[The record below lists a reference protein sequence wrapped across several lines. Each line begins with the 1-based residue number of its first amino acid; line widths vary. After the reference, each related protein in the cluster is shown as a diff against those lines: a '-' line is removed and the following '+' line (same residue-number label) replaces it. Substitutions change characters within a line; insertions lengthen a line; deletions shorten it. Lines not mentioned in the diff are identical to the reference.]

1 MPCNEPKS
9 LTPLPASFYEPSAKK
24 VAQKLLG
31 HWLIRQTPEGP
42 CGGEIVETEAYLVDD
57 PACHAYRG
65 LTQRNRVMFG
75 PPGHAYVYFIYG
87 NHCCVNAVCQP
98 EGVAEAVLI
107 RAIEARF
114 GLEIMFCNRP
124 VKAPPL
130 LTSGPGKL
138 CAALG
143 IDRSLDGTEL
153 FRSDAPLIIA
163 QNPQASGFCK
173 EHGPVMITTR
183 IGITQASHLP
193 LRFYVQ
199 GSPFVSRRPIRNKD
213 GGQFRCFKQER
224 SLPS

>member
-1 MPCNEPKS
+1 MPCNEI
-9 LTPLPASFYEPSAKK
+9 LNFTPLPVSFYEPSAKK
-24 VAQKLLG
+24 VAPKLLG

-42 CGGEIVETEAYLVDD
+42 CGGEIVETEAYLVND
-57 PACHAYRG
+57 PACHAFKG

-107 RAIEARF
+107 RAVEARF
-114 GLEIMFCNRP
+114 GLEIMLRNRP
-124 VKAPPL
+124 VQAPVM

-138 CAALG
+138 CAALA
-143 IDRSLDGTEL
+143 IDRSHDDTEF

-163 QNPQASGFCK
+163 QNPQVARFCK
-173 EHGPVMITTR
+173 ERGPIITTTR
-183 IGITQASHLP
+183 IGISQAGDLP

-199 GSPFVSRRPIRNKD
+199 GSPFVSRRQTKNKD
-213 GGQFRCFKQER
+213 ESRFRCFKQER
-224 SLPS
+224 SLPE